1 MIDKGGGDAW
11 VVGVRVT
18 KVPDTGAK
26 RTMLDAAE
34 RLVAAKGFDSVSIR
48 DVTGA
53 AKANVAA
60 VNYHFGSRE
69 GLLDLVITHV
79 MEPLCAERIARLE
92 TLGKQVSVEQAVAA
106 FVNSIEPAAARIG
119 MDAPLFFRLA
129 GRIGCL
135 PDGVMP
141 PAMEDARRETTR
153 RFLAALGKDLAADWA
168 FFEAGLAQSLVIE
181 ADSKHFNALTERWIA
196 FGVRGLG
203 ETAVKPKNDPQGLLF
218 DF

>member
-1 MIDKGGGDAW
+1 
-11 VVGVRVT
+11 
-18 KVPDTGAK
+18 
-26 RTMLDAAE
+26 MLDAAA

-79 MEPLCAERIARLE
+79 LEPLCAERIARLE
-92 TLGKQVSVEQAVAA
+92 VAGKQVSVAEAVAA
-106 FVNSIEPAAARIG
+106 FVNALEPAAARIG

-129 GRIGCL
+129 GRIQCL
-135 PDGVMP
+135 PDEALP
-141 PAMEDARRETTR
+141 DAMRDARREVTR
-153 RFLAALGKDLAADWA
+153 RFLAALSKDLAEDWA
-168 FFEAGLAQSLVIE
+168 FFEAGLAQSLVME
-181 ADSKHFNALTERWIA
+181 ADSKHFTALTERWIA

-203 ETAVKPKNDPQGLLF
+203 ETAVKREDDSQGLLF